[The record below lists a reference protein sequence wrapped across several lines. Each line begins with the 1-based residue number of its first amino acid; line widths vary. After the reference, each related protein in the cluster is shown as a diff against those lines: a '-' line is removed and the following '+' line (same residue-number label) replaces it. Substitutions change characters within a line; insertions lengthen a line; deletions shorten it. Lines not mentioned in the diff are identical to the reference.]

1 MCRFL
6 VFDRKLEFQVKSQIL
21 GKNGS
26 LWGGQNLAKT
36 CTQKFEN
43 GHMHVH
49 MPKNYVLFTNLF
61 VLYFEDK
68 NPRKI

>member
-36 CTQKFEN
+36 CTQKL
-43 GHMHVH
+43 
-49 MPKNYVLFTNLF
+49 KNRHINC
-61 VLYFEDK
+61 EDCQVAFFATAFAV
-68 NPRKI
+68 PLGG

>member
-26 LWGGQNLAKT
+26 FWGGQNLAKT

-43 GHMHVH
+43 GHMVIADT
-49 MPKNYVLFTNLF
+49 LL
-61 VLYFEDK
+61 LDLIGSC
-68 NPRKI
+68 RG